1 MQTHSTLSH
10 VLDCVNLDLRIM
22 RSCLECIISPLPWQV
37 PEAEMVMVDCN
48 APSKKQ
54 ARQGRHLFDGNNN
67 ERPTDTKEDQMSLD
81 LMKHTPQASHRGAL
95 HDDKLFDATT
105 SRDCIEREIS
115 AQDEALLTLMKRL
128 GIESPLSYETRHL
141 PIDRLI
147 VPGEKLMKSSA
158 GQFQT
163 NIQLVGLLHAP
174 LVVLEQG
181 QGIDDP
187 EATFRVVAGRRRVAG
202 ACRAGL
208 TYIECRV
215 YDALSPQMRALIVLS
230 ENMHRSPA
238 WVEELKALVELVDE
252 KVGMTDTELAKSL
265 GVPITR
271 VREQLKLARLPPLL
285 LSQIFA
291 GKMNLGTAKQLVRLS
306 KTQQAFLVSLAEM
319 GEEITAE
326 LVEQILRRQISTGLA
341 PLQEMLAQQW
351 EEPVTEFAHTNG
363 NQAMSLR
370 EAACSNQAIQ
380 EREQVQDGTSPE
392 VEISL
397 SHLLSTLLAFEQQ
410 LPQSQE
416 TARARLLTKA
426 LCQELEMLQ
435 RQQAKNV
442 TA

>member
-1 MQTHSTLSH
+1 
-10 VLDCVNLDLRIM
+10 
-22 RSCLECIISPLPWQV
+22 
-37 PEAEMVMVDCN
+37 
-48 APSKKQ
+48 
-54 ARQGRHLFDGNNN
+54 
-67 ERPTDTKEDQMSLD
+67 MSLD
-81 LMKHTPQASHRGAL
+81 VMKHTPHASQSGAL
-95 HDDKLFDATT
+95 HDDKLFSTNTPRECAKH
-105 SRDCIEREIS
+105 EIS
-115 AQDEALLTLMKRL
+115 AQDEALLALMKRL
-128 GIESPLSYETRHL
+128 GIESPLRYETRHL

-147 VPGEKLMKSSA
+147 VPGEKLMKASA

-174 LVVLEQG
+174 LVVLEEG

-252 KVGMTDTELAKSL
+252 GVGMTDTELAKSL
-265 GVPITR
+265 GVPVTR
-271 VREQLKLARLPPLL
+271 VREQLKLAHLPPPL

-291 GKMNLGTAKQLVRLS
+291 GKMSQGTAKQLVRLS
-306 KTQQAFLVSLAEM
+306 KTQQAFLASLAEM
-319 GEEITAE
+319 GEEITTE

-351 EEPVTEFAHTNG
+351 QEGAPEAAHTNG
-363 NQAMSLR
+363 NHVLSMCELARTDQGT
-370 EAACSNQAIQ
+370 Q
-380 EREQVQDGTSPE
+380 ERTLHTENHE

-397 SHLLSTLLAFEQQ
+397 SHLLSTLYAFEEQ
-410 LPQSQE
+410 LPQYQE
-416 TARARLLTKA
+416 TARTHLLTRA

-435 RQQAKNV
+435 RQQAKNGK
-442 TA
+442 A

>member
-1 MQTHSTLSH
+1 
-10 VLDCVNLDLRIM
+10 
-22 RSCLECIISPLPWQV
+22 
-37 PEAEMVMVDCN
+37 
-48 APSKKQ
+48 
-54 ARQGRHLFDGNNN
+54 
-67 ERPTDTKEDQMSLD
+67 MSLD
-81 LMKHTPQASHRGAL
+81 VMKHTPQASGNGAL
-95 HDDKLFDATT
+95 HNDNLFSATT
-105 SRDCIEREIS
+105 SRDCTEREIS
-115 AQDEALLTLMKRL
+115 AQDEALLALMKRL
-128 GIESPLSYETRHL
+128 GIESPLRYETHHL
-141 PIDRLI
+141 PIERLI

-215 YDALSPQMRALIVLS
+215 YDVLSPQMRALIVLS

-238 WVEELKALVELVDE
+238 WIEEVKALVELVDE
-252 KVGMTDTELAKSL
+252 GVGMTDTELAKSL
-265 GVPITR
+265 GVPVTR
-271 VREQLKLARLPPLL
+271 VREQLKLAHLPPPL

-291 GKMNLGTAKQLVRLS
+291 GKMNLRTAKQLVRLS
-306 KTQQAFLVSLAEM
+306 KTQQAFLASLADM
-319 GEEITAE
+319 GEEITTE

-351 EEPVTEFAHTNG
+351 QEGVPEAAHING
-363 NQAMSLR
+363 NGNHVLSMCESARTDQGA
-370 EAACSNQAIQ
+370 
-380 EREQVQDGTSPE
+380 QDSKLHTENFE

-397 SHLLSTLLAFEQQ
+397 SHLLSTLYAFEEQ
-410 LPQSQE
+410 LPQYQE
-416 TARARLLTKA
+416 TARAHLLTRA

-435 RQQAKNV
+435 RYQAKKSK
-442 TA
+442 A

>member
-1 MQTHSTLSH
+1 
-10 VLDCVNLDLRIM
+10 
-22 RSCLECIISPLPWQV
+22 
-37 PEAEMVMVDCN
+37 
-48 APSKKQ
+48 
-54 ARQGRHLFDGNNN
+54 
-67 ERPTDTKEDQMSLD
+67 MSLD
-81 LMKHTPQASHRGAL
+81 LMKHTPHASGNGAL
-95 HDDKLFDATT
+95 HDDNLFRTNTPSECA
-105 SRDCIEREIS
+105 EHEIR

-128 GIESPLSYETRHL
+128 GIESPLRYETRHL

-147 VPGEKLMKSSA
+147 VPGEKLMKAGA

-163 NIQLVGLLHAP
+163 NIQLIGLLHAP

-252 KVGMTDTELAKSL
+252 GVGMTDTELAKSL
-265 GVPITR
+265 GVPVTR
-271 VREQLKLARLPPLL
+271 VREQLKLAHLPSLL

-306 KTQQAFLVSLAEM
+306 KTQQAFLASLAEM
-319 GEEITAE
+319 GEDITTD

-351 EEPVTEFAHTNG
+351 QEGVPEATHTNG
-363 NQAMSLR
+363 NDNHVLSMR
-370 EAACSNQAIQ
+370 ETARTGQGTQ
-380 EREQVQDGTSPE
+380 ERTLQTDNLE

-397 SHLLSTLLAFEQQ
+397 SHLLSTLYAFEHQ
-410 LPQSQE
+410 LPQRQE
-416 TARARLLTKA
+416 TARAHLLTKA

-435 RQQAKNV
+435 RQQAKKSN
-442 TA
+442 AEKDEGEHRP

>member
-1 MQTHSTLSH
+1 MTT
-10 VLDCVNLDLRIM
+10 
-22 RSCLECIISPLPWQV
+22 CL
-37 PEAEMVMVDCN
+37 A
-48 APSKKQ
+48 
-54 ARQGRHLFDGNNN
+54 
-67 ERPTDTKEDQMSLD
+67 
-81 LMKHTPQASHRGAL
+81 
-95 HDDKLFDATT
+95 ATT
-105 SRDCIEREIS
+105 SRDCTEREIS
-115 AQDEALLTLMKRL
+115 AQDEALLALMKRL
-128 GIESPLSYETRHL
+128 GIESPLRYETRHL

-147 VPGEKLMKSSA
+147 VPGEKLMKASA

-174 LVVLEQG
+174 LVVLEEG

-252 KVGMTDTELAKSL
+252 GVGMTDTELAKSL
-265 GVPITR
+265 GVPVTR
-271 VREQLKLARLPPLL
+271 VREQLKLAHLPPPL

-291 GKMNLGTAKQLVRLS
+291 GKMSQGTAKQLVRLS
-306 KTQQAFLVSLAEM
+306 KTQQAFLASLAEM
-319 GEEITAE
+319 GEEITTE

-351 EEPVTEFAHTNG
+351 QEGVPEAAHTNG
-363 NQAMSLR
+363 NGNHVLSMCESARTDQGT
-370 EAACSNQAIQ
+370 Q
-380 EREQVQDGTSPE
+380 ERTLHTENLE

-397 SHLLSTLLAFEQQ
+397 SHLLSTLYAFEEQ
-410 LPQSQE
+410 LPQCQE

-435 RQQAKNV
+435 RQQAKKSK
-442 TA
+442 A

>member
-1 MQTHSTLSH
+1 M
-10 VLDCVNLDLRIM
+10 
-22 RSCLECIISPLPWQV
+22 
-37 PEAEMVMVDCN
+37 
-48 APSKKQ
+48 
-54 ARQGRHLFDGNNN
+54 
-67 ERPTDTKEDQMSLD
+67 KEDQMSLD
-81 LMKHTPQASHRGAL
+81 LMKHTPQASRNDAL
-95 HDDKLFDATT
+95 HDDTLFSTNTPRECA
-105 SRDCIEREIS
+105 EREIS
-115 AQDEALLTLMKRL
+115 AQDEALLALMKRL
-128 GIESPLSYETRHL
+128 GIESPLRYETRHL

-147 VPGEKLMKSSA
+147 VPGEKLMKASA

-174 LVVLEQG
+174 LVVLEEG
-181 QGIDDP
+181 KGIDDP

-208 TYIECRV
+208 SYIECRV
-215 YDALSPQMRALIVLS
+215 YDVLSPQMRALIVLS

-238 WVEELKALVELVDE
+238 WVEELKALVELIDE
-252 KVGMTDTELAKSL
+252 GVGMTDTELAKSL
-265 GVPITR
+265 GVPVSR
-271 VREQLKLARLPPLL
+271 LREQLKLAHLPSPL

-306 KTQQAFLVSLAEM
+306 KAQQAFLASLAEM
-319 GEEITAE
+319 GEEITAK

-351 EEPVTEFAHTNG
+351 EEPMTEIVHANG

-370 EAACSNQAIQ
+370 EAACSHQAIQ
-380 EREQVQDGTSPE
+380 ECEQVQDGNSPE

-397 SHLLSTLLAFEQQ
+397 SHLLSTLSAFEEQ
-410 LPQSQE
+410 LPQHQQ

-426 LCQELEMLQ
+426 LYQELEMLQ
-435 RQQAKNV
+435 QQQTKNA

>member
-1 MQTHSTLSH
+1 
-10 VLDCVNLDLRIM
+10 
-22 RSCLECIISPLPWQV
+22 
-37 PEAEMVMVDCN
+37 
-48 APSKKQ
+48 
-54 ARQGRHLFDGNNN
+54 
-67 ERPTDTKEDQMSLD
+67 MSLE
-81 LMKHTPQASHRGAL
+81 LMKHTSQASSNGAL
-95 HDDKLFDATT
+95 QNEDNLLAATT
-105 SRDCIEREIS
+105 PRECTEREIS
-115 AQDEALLTLMKRL
+115 PQDEALLTLMKRL
-128 GIESPLSYETRHL
+128 GIESPLRYETRHL
-141 PIDRLI
+141 PIERLI
-147 VPGEKLMKSSA
+147 VPGEKLVKASA

-181 QGIDDP
+181 LGIDDP

-238 WVEELKALVELVDE
+238 WVEELRALVELVDE
-252 KVGMTDTELAKSL
+252 GVGMTDTELAKSL

-271 VREQLKLARLPPLL
+271 VREQLKLAHLPPPL

-291 GKMNLGTAKQLVRLS
+291 GKMNQGTAKQLVRLS
-306 KTQQAFLVSLAEM
+306 KTQQAFLASLAEM

-351 EEPVTEFAHTNG
+351 QEGLPDAAHTNG
-363 NQAMSLR
+363 NGNHVLR
-370 EAACSNQAIQ
+370 MCESARTDQGTQ
-380 EREQVQDGTSPE
+380 ERTLQTENRE

-397 SHLLSTLLAFEQQ
+397 SHLLSTLSAFEEQ
-410 LPQSQE
+410 LPQHQE
-416 TARARLLTKA
+416 TARAHLLTKA

-435 RQQAKNV
+435 RQHAKKSK
-442 TA
+442 A

>member
-1 MQTHSTLSH
+1 
-10 VLDCVNLDLRIM
+10 
-22 RSCLECIISPLPWQV
+22 
-37 PEAEMVMVDCN
+37 
-48 APSKKQ
+48 
-54 ARQGRHLFDGNNN
+54 
-67 ERPTDTKEDQMSLD
+67 MSLD
-81 LMKHTPQASHRGAL
+81 LMKHTSQASGNGAL
-95 HDDKLFDATT
+95 QNEDHLFGATT
-105 SRDCIEREIS
+105 PLDCAEREIS
-115 AQDEALLTLMKRL
+115 AQDEALLALMKRL
-128 GIESPLSYETRHL
+128 GIESPLSYQTRHL
-141 PIDRLI
+141 PIERLI
-147 VPGEKLMKSSA
+147 IPGEKLMKNSA

-174 LVVLEQG
+174 LVVLEEG

-202 ACRAGL
+202 ACKAGM

-238 WVEELKALVELVDE
+238 WVEEVKALVELVDE
-252 KVGMTDTELAKSL
+252 GVGMTDTELAKSL
-265 GVPITR
+265 GVPVSR
-271 VREQLKLARLPPLL
+271 VREQLKLAHLPSPL

-306 KTQQAFLVSLAEM
+306 KTQQAFLASLAEM

-341 PLQEMLAQQW
+341 PLQEMLAQHW
-351 EEPVTEFAHTNG
+351 EEPVSESAHANG

-370 EAACSNQAIQ
+370 ESACPDQDAPG
-380 EREQVQDGTSPE
+380 RELDTEVPA

-397 SHLLSTLLAFEQQ
+397 SNLVSTLRTFEQQ
-410 LPQSQE
+410 LPHSQE

-426 LCQELEMLQ
+426 LYQEVQILQ
-435 RQQAKNV
+435 RQQAKN
-442 TA
+442 TNA

>member
-1 MQTHSTLSH
+1 
-10 VLDCVNLDLRIM
+10 
-22 RSCLECIISPLPWQV
+22 
-37 PEAEMVMVDCN
+37 
-48 APSKKQ
+48 
-54 ARQGRHLFDGNNN
+54 
-67 ERPTDTKEDQMSLD
+67 
-81 LMKHTPQASHRGAL
+81 
-95 HDDKLFDATT
+95 
-105 SRDCIEREIS
+105 
-115 AQDEALLTLMKRL
+115 MKRL
-128 GIESPLSYETRHL
+128 GIESPLRYETRHL

-147 VPGEKLMKSSA
+147 VPGEKLMKASA

-252 KVGMTDTELAKSL
+252 GVGMTDTELAKSL
-265 GVPITR
+265 GVPVTR
-271 VREQLKLARLPPLL
+271 VREQLKLAHLPPPL

-306 KTQQAFLVSLAEM
+306 KTQQAFLASLAEM
-319 GEEITAE
+319 GEEITTE

-351 EEPVTEFAHTNG
+351 QEGVPEAAHTNG
-363 NQAMSLR
+363 NGNHVLSMCESARTDQGT
-370 EAACSNQAIQ
+370 Q
-380 EREQVQDGTSPE
+380 ERTLHTENLE

-397 SHLLSTLLAFEQQ
+397 SHLLSTLYAFEEQ
-410 LPQSQE
+410 LPQYQE
-416 TARARLLTKA
+416 TARARLLTRA

-435 RQQAKNV
+435 RQQAKKSK
-442 TA
+442 A

>member
-1 MQTHSTLSH
+1 
-10 VLDCVNLDLRIM
+10 
-22 RSCLECIISPLPWQV
+22 
-37 PEAEMVMVDCN
+37 
-48 APSKKQ
+48 
-54 ARQGRHLFDGNNN
+54 
-67 ERPTDTKEDQMSLD
+67 MSLD
-81 LMKHTPQASHRGAL
+81 VMKQTQQASGKGAL
-95 HDDKLFDATT
+95 HNEDNLLAATT
-105 SRDCIEREIS
+105 LRDCTEREIN
-115 AQDEALLTLMKRL
+115 AQDEALLALMKRL
-128 GIESPLSYETRHL
+128 GIESPLSYETRRL

-147 VPGEKLMKSSA
+147 VPGEKLMKASA

-238 WVEELKALVELVDE
+238 WIEELKALVELVDE
-252 KVGMTDTELAKSL
+252 GVGMTDTELAKSL
-265 GVPITR
+265 GVPVTR
-271 VREQLKLARLPPLL
+271 VREQLKLAHLPPPL

-291 GKMNLGTAKQLVRLS
+291 GKMNQGTAKQLVRLS
-306 KTQQAFLVSLAEM
+306 KTQQTFLASLAEM
-319 GEEITAE
+319 GEEINAE
-326 LVEQILRRQISTGLA
+326 LVEQILRRQINTGLA
-341 PLQEMLAQQW
+341 PLQEMLAQQL
-351 EEPVTEFAHTNG
+351 EEPMPEIAHTNG

-370 EAACSNQAIQ
+370 DSACSNQANQ
-380 EREQVQDGTSPE
+380 KCEQVQDGTSPE

-397 SHLLSTLLAFEQQ
+397 SHLLSTLLAFEHQ
-410 LPQSQE
+410 LPQGQE
-416 TARARLLTKA
+416 TARTRLLTKA

-435 RQQAKNV
+435 RKQVKNIH
-442 TA
+442 AEKDEGEHRP

>member
-1 MQTHSTLSH
+1 M
-10 VLDCVNLDLRIM
+10 
-22 RSCLECIISPLPWQV
+22 
-37 PEAEMVMVDCN
+37 
-48 APSKKQ
+48 
-54 ARQGRHLFDGNNN
+54 N
-67 ERPTDTKEDQMSLD
+67 EQPTDTKEDQMSIQT
-81 LMKHTPQASHRGAL
+81 MKHTPQASRNGDL
-95 HDDKLFDATT
+95 QNEDYQFGETT
-105 SRDCIEREIS
+105 PRDCTEREIS
-115 AQDEALLTLMKRL
+115 AQDAALLALMKRL

-147 VPGEKLMKSSA
+147 VPGEKHIKTSA

-181 QGIDDP
+181 QGVDDP

-238 WVEELKALVELVDE
+238 WIEELKALVELVDGG
-252 KVGMTDTELAKSL
+252 VGMTDTELAKSL
-265 GVPITR
+265 GVPVTR
-271 VREQLKLARLPPLL
+271 VREQLKLAHLPSPLL
-285 LSQIFA
+285 DQIFA

-306 KTQQAFLVSLAEM
+306 KTQQAFLASLAEM
-319 GEEITAE
+319 GEEITSE

-341 PLQEMLAQQW
+341 PLQEMLTQHW
-351 EEPVTEFAHTNG
+351 EEPTMEIVHANG

-370 EAACSNQAIQ
+370 ESASADQGAPGWELNTEVPA
-380 EREQVQDGTSPE
+380 

-397 SHLLSTLLAFEQQ
+397 SNLLPTLLAFEQQ

-416 TARARLLTKA
+416 MARARLLTKA
-426 LCQELEMLQ
+426 LCQELEILQ
-435 RQQAKNV
+435 RQRAKNV
-442 TA
+442 KAS

>member
-1 MQTHSTLSH
+1 
-10 VLDCVNLDLRIM
+10 
-22 RSCLECIISPLPWQV
+22 
-37 PEAEMVMVDCN
+37 
-48 APSKKQ
+48 
-54 ARQGRHLFDGNNN
+54 
-67 ERPTDTKEDQMSLD
+67 MSID
-81 LMKHTPQASHRGAL
+81 LMKHKPQASQNSAL
-95 HDDKLFDATT
+95 HDDDHLFGATT
-105 SRDCIEREIS
+105 PRDCAEHEIS
-115 AQDEALLTLMKRL
+115 AQDEALLALMKRL

-141 PIDRLI
+141 PIGRLI
-147 VPGEKLMKSSA
+147 VPGEKLIKTSA
-158 GQFQT
+158 SQFQT

-208 TYIECRV
+208 TYIECHV

-252 KVGMTDTELAKSL
+252 GVGMTDTELAKSL
-265 GVPITR
+265 GVPVTR
-271 VREQLKLARLPPLL
+271 VREQLKLAHLPPPL

-306 KTQQAFLVSLAEM
+306 KTQQAFLASLAEM
-319 GEEITAE
+319 GEDITAE

-341 PLQEMLAQQW
+341 PLQEMLAQHRQ
-351 EEPVTEFAHTNG
+351 EPTMEIAH
-363 NQAMSLR
+363 AH
-370 EAACSNQAIQ
+370 SNQALDVG
-380 EREQVQDGTSPE
+380 ESVCSGLATPARVLDTEGPAMD
-392 VEISL
+392 ISL
-397 SHLLSTLLAFEQQ
+397 SQLVSLLSSFEQQ
-410 LPQSQE
+410 LPHSQE

-426 LCQELEMLQ
+426 LCQEVEMLE
-435 RQQAKNV
+435 RQHAKTL